1 MGIDESV
8 LEEIIRRVLS
18 ATQAE
23 KIILFGSY
31 AHGEPSEDS
40 DLDFLVV
47 EKELKARRMEM
58 VRLRRI
64 LSPLRMPVDII
75 VVSAN
80 AFEDWADTP
89 GTVIYEAASEGR
101 GMYEAS

>member
-1 MGIDESV
+1 MIAEAA
-8 LEEIIRRVLS
+8 IREAVQLLKK
-18 ATQAE
+18 AANPV

-31 AHGEPSEDS
+31 ATGKADENS

-64 LSPLRMPVDII
+64 LSPLRIPIDII
-75 VVSAN
+75 VVSERVFN
-80 AFEDWADTP
+80 DWADTP
-89 GTVIYEAASEGR
+89 GTVIYEAALEGR
-101 GMYEAS
+101 VLYES

>member
-1 MGIDESV
+1 MITQTT
-8 LEEIIRRVLS
+8 IREAVQLLKRAANPV
-18 ATQAE
+18 

-31 AHGEPSEDS
+31 ATGKADEDS

-64 LSPLRMPVDII
+64 LRPLRIPVDII
-75 VVSAN
+75 VVSEQVFN
-80 AFEDWADTP
+80 DWADTP
-89 GTVIYEAASEGR
+89 GTVIYEAALEWR
-101 GMYEAS
+101 ILYERS

>member
-1 MGIDESV
+1 MISEAT
-8 LEEIIRRVLS
+8 IREAVQLLKRAANPV
-18 ATQAE
+18 

-31 AHGEPSEDS
+31 ATGKADENS

-64 LSPLRMPVDII
+64 LSPLRIPIDII
-75 VVSAN
+75 VVSERVFN
-80 AFEDWADTP
+80 DWADTP
-89 GTVIYEAASEGR
+89 GTVIYEAALEGR
-101 GMYEAS
+101 VLYETS

>member
-1 MGIDESV
+1 MIAEAA
-8 LEEIIRRVLS
+8 IREAVQLLKK
-18 ATQAE
+18 AANPV

-31 AHGEPSEDS
+31 ATGKADENS

-64 LSPLRMPVDII
+64 LSPLRIPIDII
-75 VVSAN
+75 VVSERVFN
-80 AFEDWADTP
+80 DWADTP
-89 GTVIYEAASEGR
+89 GTVIYEATLEGR
-101 GMYEAS
+101 VLYETS